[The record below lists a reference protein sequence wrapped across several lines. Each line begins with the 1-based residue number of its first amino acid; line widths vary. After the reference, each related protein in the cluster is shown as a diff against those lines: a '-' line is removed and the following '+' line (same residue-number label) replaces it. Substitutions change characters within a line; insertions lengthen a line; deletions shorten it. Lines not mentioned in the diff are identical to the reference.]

1 MSNSVEQSLIDLA
14 QYIKS
19 YTELSVSGYAVVKD
33 ELSIE
38 TTRDGVHNLLVFLR
52 DDQRCLFKQLTDVCG
67 VDYPDRAER
76 FEVVYHLVSLVHN
89 VRLRIKLSTD
99 ENTPVPTVSDVYNSA
114 NWAEREVWDM
124 YGVMFSD
131 HPDHRRILTDYGF
144 DGHPQR
150 KDFPLTGYVE
160 LRYDEDEKR
169 VVYEPV
175 KLTQDYRVFDNLSP
189 WEGGTDTPL
198 PGDEKVSARPHAPKN
213 GYVPSNPVDGV
224 GGAK

>member
-19 YTELSVSGYAVVKD
+19 YTELSVQDYAVVKG

-38 TTRDGVHNLLVFLR
+38 TTRDGVHKLLVFLR

-67 VDYPDRAER
+67 VDYLDREER
-76 FEVVYHLVSLVHN
+76 FEVVCHLVSLVHN

-99 ENTPVPTVSDVYNSA
+99 ENTPVPTVSDVYSSA

-189 WEGGTDTPL
+189 WEGGANTPL
-198 PGDEKVSARPHAPKN
+198 PGDEKSSVRPHAPEN
-213 GYVPSNPVDGV
+213 GYVPSNPIDGV
-224 GGAK
+224 EGAK